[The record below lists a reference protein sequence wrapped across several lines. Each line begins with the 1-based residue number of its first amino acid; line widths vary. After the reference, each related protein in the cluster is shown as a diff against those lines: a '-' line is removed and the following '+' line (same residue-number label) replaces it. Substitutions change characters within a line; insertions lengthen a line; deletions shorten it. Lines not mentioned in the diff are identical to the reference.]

1 MRLFTAIPVPDQIKQ
16 YAGTIR
22 KELENTCPDVKWV
35 EEENYHLTLKFL
47 GDVSPEVLEQLND
60 FLERA
65 AVSSPSFKLRLKGMG
80 FYPHRRRPRVIWIGI
95 AGELEKALF
104 LGDRVDAYLASLG
117 FEVENRRDYHLT
129 MGRIRSERNIDD
141 LVNTVLTREN
151 AIESSFFSVREFY
164 LMESQLTSSGSIY
177 TIKRK
182 FSLD

>member
-1 MRLFTAIPVPDQIKQ
+1 MRLFTAIPVPDHIKQ

-22 KELENTCPDVKWV
+22 KELENTGADVKWV

-47 GDVSPEVLEQLND
+47 GDVSPDTLEQIDD

-65 AVSSPSFKLRLKGMG
+65 AVSSPSFRLRLQGMG
-80 FYPHRRRPRVIWIGI
+80 FYPHRRRPRVVWIGI

-129 MGRIRSERNIDD
+129 MGRIRSERNIDN
-141 LVNTVLTREN
+141 LVNTVLAREN
-151 AIESSFFSVREFY
+151 EIQTNFFSVREFY
-164 LMESQLTSSGSIY
+164 LMESQLTSSGPIY
-177 TIKRK
+177 TIKKK